1 MASWTAVTPGLA
13 KNSTTLASIS
23 SGTPAVSQA
32 LNRPNG
38 RRVRSIST
46 PNAGSR
52 PMSNR
57 RTTMKATPTAL
68 RLSPRLAE

>member
-1 MASWTAVTPGLA
+1 MASWVAVTPGLA

-23 SGTPAVSQA
+23 SGTPALSQV

-38 RRVRSIST
+38 SRVRSIRMPS
-46 PNAGSR
+46 AGSM
-52 PMSNR
+52 PMSSR

-68 RLSPRLAE
+68 RLRPSWAE